1 MASVMMNVAAVPVG
15 KRADEWP
22 AERIAKLEREEVE
35 HLRENAAALGESE
48 IVDRCEAVLA
58 TRTQAR
64 RAAPSKSAKARRLIS
79 RSAAFEARGVYLANA
94 RTSWSGVRR
103 SDGVVVI
110 GMWADDVQSRDGG
123 CSCLL
128 WAPNSA
134 GSQPWSD
141 TPAGQE
147 RRQHCELALAAALTE
162 GLLVYGE
169 RLDGHVPEDKA
180 RSVHGVD
187 PQTVVHLRVEKRGT
201 QYWAVWGK
209 RSDGGLA
216 R

>member
-1 MASVMMNVAAVPVG
+1 MMNVAATTFG

-22 AERIAKLEREEVE
+22 AERIAKLERDEVE

-48 IVDRCEAVLA
+48 IVSRCEAVLA

-64 RAAPSKSAKARRLIS
+64 RAAPSKGAKARRLIS

-103 SDGVVVI
+103 ADGVVVI
-110 GMWADDVQSRDGG
+110 GMWADAVQSRDGG

-128 WAPNSA
+128 WAPNSG

-147 RRQHCELALAAALTE
+147 RRQHCELALASALAE

-187 PQTVVHLRVEKRGT
+187 PQTVVQLRVEKRGAE
-201 QYWAVWGK
+201 YWAVWGK
-209 RSDGGLA
+209 RADSSLA

>member
-1 MASVMMNVAAVPVG
+1 MLNVAATQFG

-22 AERIAKLEREEVE
+22 AERIAKLERDEVE
-35 HLRENAAALGESE
+35 QLRHNAAALGESE
-48 IVDRCEAVLA
+48 IVSRCEAVLA
-58 TRTQAR
+58 TRSQSR

-110 GMWADDVQSRDGG
+110 GIWADAVQSRDGG

-128 WAPNSA
+128 WAPNSG

-141 TPAGQE
+141 TAAGQE
-147 RRQHCELALAAALTE
+147 RRQHCELAVAAALAE

-187 PQTVVHLRVEKRGT
+187 PLTVVHLRVEKRGPE
-201 QYWAVWGK
+201 YWAVWGK
-209 RSDGGLA
+209 RADSGLV

>member
-1 MASVMMNVAAVPVG
+1 MLNVAATQFG

-22 AERIAKLEREEVE
+22 AERIAKLERDEVE
-35 HLRENAAALGESE
+35 QLRHNAAALGESE
-48 IVDRCEAVLA
+48 IVSRCEAVLA
-58 TRTQAR
+58 TRTPSR

-110 GMWADDVQSRDGG
+110 GIWADAVQSRDGG

-128 WAPNSA
+128 WAPNNG

-141 TPAGQE
+141 TAAGQE
-147 RRQHCELALAAALTE
+147 RRQHCELAVAAALAE

-187 PQTVVHLRVEKRGT
+187 PQTVVRFKVEKRGE

-209 RSDGGLA
+209 RTNGA
-216 R
+216 PRV

>member
-1 MASVMMNVAAVPVG
+1 MLNVAATQFG

-22 AERIAKLEREEVE
+22 AERIAKLERDEVE
-35 HLRENAAALGESE
+35 QLRHNAAALGESE
-48 IVDRCEAVLA
+48 IVSRCEAVLA
-58 TRTQAR
+58 TRSQSR

-110 GMWADDVQSRDGG
+110 GIWADAVQSRDGG

-128 WAPNSA
+128 WAPNNG

-141 TPAGQE
+141 TAAGQE
-147 RRQHCELALAAALTE
+147 RQIGRASCRER
-162 GLLVYGE
+162 GGE
-169 RLDGHVPEDKA
+169 WV
-180 RSVHGVD
+180 
-187 PQTVVHLRVEKRGT
+187 
-201 QYWAVWGK
+201 
-209 RSDGGLA
+209 GGG
-216 R
+216 